1 MKIYNNIIYLYVVLT
16 LVFFNVIFDNGIF
29 YNVSPSIHYVLNI
42 SLYHSVLLITILGS
56 FLYNLRGKVISYYF
70 IWGCFFLLWNFF
82 LELNNSLVDYGYFG
96 FVLLTYGAFPILD
109 KNLIRRIIWTSYFIF
124 SIFFI
129 LNILNY
135 FIPSFK
141 SPISLIRS
149 EELLSISGE
158 FRLINPN
165 LFAQSNAAGSFF
177 AMLLIFLFL
186 KRYLFSKIEYILL
199 LSGSL
204 LFIISSA
211 SFTSIIISLL
221 IIFYSCVKYLTNSMA
236 RIFLILCVTSFLIFG
251 VDYTFLNN
259 TSLFIKSNV
268 FYDYINLILSNP
280 NYLILGYNLFF
291 PRGSEPIY
299 TESSF
304 LDFYANFGLGG
315 IFFILQSFFCIVWY
329 NYRYNL
335 YDYFFGVIF
344 LFTIILVQNSSL
356 LPGNILLILL
366 ISKNYK

>member
-1 MKIYNNIIYLYVVLT
+1 MKIYNNIIYVYVVLT
-16 LVFFNVIFDNGIF
+16 LVFFNVIYDNDIF
-29 YNVSPSIHYVLNI
+29 YNVSSSIRYVLNI
-42 SLYHSVLLITILGS
+42 SIYHIVLFITIIRS
-56 FLYNLRGKVISYYF
+56 FLYYLQKKAISYVF
-70 IWGCFFLLWNFF
+70 IFGCLFITWNLF

-96 FVLLTYGAFPILD
+96 FILLTYGAVSNID
-109 KNLIRRIIWTSYFIF
+109 KNAIRRIIWTSYFIF
-124 SIFFI
+124 FIFFI

-177 AMLLIFLFL
+177 AMMLIFLFL

-199 LSGSL
+199 FSVSL

-211 SFTSIIISLL
+211 SFTSMIISLA
-221 IIFYSCVKYLTNSMA
+221 IIFYGCVKYLTNSIA
-236 RIFLILCVTSFLIFG
+236 RIFLILCVTSCLFFL

-259 TSLFIKSNV
+259 TSLFIKSKV
-268 FYDYINLILSNP
+268 FLDYISLIMSNP
-280 NYLILGYNLFF
+280 NYLIFGYNLFS
-291 PRGSEPIY
+291 PRVSEPIY

-304 LDFYANFGLGG
+304 LDFYANFGLVG
-315 IFFILQSFFCIVWY
+315 IFFILQTFFRIFWF
-329 NYRYNL
+329 NYRYYL
-335 YDYFFGVIF
+335 YDYFFSVIF

>member
-1 MKIYNNIIYLYVVLT
+1 MKIYNYIIYVYVVLT
-16 LVFFNVIFDNGIF
+16 LVFFNVIFDNEVF
-29 YNVSPSIHYVLNI
+29 YNVSPSIRYVLNI
-42 SLYHSVLLITILGS
+42 YIYHIFLFITILGS
-56 FLYNLRGKVISYYF
+56 FLYYIKEKFFSHYF
-70 IWGCFFLLWNFF
+70 IWGCFLVIWNFF
-82 LELNNSLVDYGYFG
+82 LLINNSLIDYGYFG
-96 FVLLTYGAFPILD
+96 FILLTYGAVFTIN
-109 KNLIRRIIWTSYFIF
+109 KNLIRRIIWTSYLFF
-124 SIFFI
+124 FNYFI

-135 FIPSFK
+135 FIPSLK

-186 KRYLFSKIEYILL
+186 KRYLFSKNEYILL
-199 LSGSL
+199 LGVSL

-221 IIFYSCVKYLTNSMA
+221 IILYSCVKYLTNFIA
-236 RIFLILCVTSFLIFG
+236 RIFLILCLTSYLIFLVDYSFIDNTSFF
-251 VDYTFLNN
+251 T
-259 TSLFIKSNV
+259 KSNV
-268 FYDYINLILSNP
+268 FLEYIELILKNP
-280 NYLILGYNLFF
+280 NYLIFGYNLFF
-291 PRGSEPIY
+291 PRGSEPTY

-315 IFFILQSFFCIVWY
+315 IIFIIQSFFCIVWF
-329 NYRYNL
+329 NYRHNH
-335 YDYFFGVIF
+335 YDYFFSVIL